1 MMFSRKGPGRKE
13 PATRNTCL
21 RWFAAYRD
29 VEGLPDLLW
38 SLACKKNYMKSLADG
53 TEMLDESRS
62 LEDHEGSHLLL
73 LHDKR
78 SHP

>member
-1 MMFSRKGPGRKE
+1 MMFSRKGPGKKE
-13 PATRNTCL
+13 PATKNTCL
-21 RWFAAYRD
+21 KWFAAYRD

-38 SLACKKNYMKSLADG
+38 SLACQKKNYMKSLADG
-53 TEMLDESRS
+53 TDESRS
-62 LEDHEGSHLLL
+62 LEDYKGSHLLL

>member
-1 MMFSRKGPGRKE
+1 MLKVFLISSGVL
-13 PATRNTCL
+13 PA
-21 RWFAAYRD
+21 
-29 VEGLPDLLW
+29 
-38 SLACKKNYMKSLADG
+38 KKNYMKSLADG